1 MRIAWR
7 ITTWYLAQF
16 CPIIYNDLIV
26 ASRVEPLLY
35 RTLVMMP
42 RTAISYRIP
51 LCSFDKFAQIAR
63 SKPPSFLDAV
73 RNVMVLALHSEDMS
87 SADMNIVIRTCPR
100 IENLYIF
107 GSWNLHSS
115 IHPAAP
121 GLDILPLR
129 HLYCNLN
136 RVFDF
141 TAMDPLSHPSFAR
154 ITHLELFGNLDQAGD
169 SAEKSLARWTG
180 LANLPALTHLA
191 LSNSDLLAI
200 FVRILAVCKS
210 LRALVILG
218 RLQSNLSVPEVGI
231 LAENPRF
238 VVMQC
243 DNYIADWQRGVLT
256 GNDYWAR
263 ADAFIAKRMSG
274 EIDCTSPSYNR
285 YWITSP
291 SNLPVI
297 FHRSHV
303 RFGGSC
309 VAKRTLLLSAFP
321 KL

>member
-1 MRIAWR
+1 
-7 ITTWYLAQF
+7 
-16 CPIIYNDLIV
+16 
-26 ASRVEPLLY
+26 
-35 RTLVMMP
+35 
-42 RTAISYRIP
+42 
-51 LCSFDKFAQIAR
+51 
-63 SKPPSFLDAV
+63 
-73 RNVMVLALHSEDMS
+73 
-87 SADMNIVIRTCPR
+87 
-100 IENLYIF
+100 
-107 GSWNLHSS
+107 
-115 IHPAAP
+115 
-121 GLDILPLR
+121 
-129 HLYCNLN
+129 
-136 RVFDF
+136 
-141 TAMDPLSHPSFAR
+141 MDPLSHPSFAR

-218 RLQSNLSVPEVGI
+218 RLQSNLSVPEMEI
-231 LAENPRF
+231 LTENPRF

-285 YWITSP
+285 YWITLA
-291 SNLPVI
+291 SNLPII
-297 FHRSHV
+297 FIQ
-303 RFGGSC
+303 
-309 VAKRTLLLSAFP
+309 VALLFWKKLCSQATLLLSAFP